1 MQAYQRDFIRFAIER
16 GVLRFGEF
24 TLKSGRT
31 SPYFF
36 NAGLFDSGLALAR
49 LGRFYAEA
57 VIDSGIDFD
66 VLFGPAYKGIPLAAT
81 TAVALA
87 EQHQRDLPWCFNRK
101 EAKDHGEGGTLVGAP
116 LSGRV
121 LIIDDVITAGTAIRE
136 VMQIIDAQGA
146 RAAGVLIALNRQE
159 RGKGELSAIQEVERV
174 MQIID
179 AQGARAA
186 GVLIAL
192 NRQERGKGELSAIQE
207 VERDFGMPVVSI
219 VSLEQVLEYLAEDAE
234 LKKHLPAVEAYR
246 AQYGI

>member
-16 GVLRFGEF
+16 GVLRFGQF
-24 TLKSGRT
+24 TLKSGRI

-36 NAGLFDSGLALAR
+36 NAGLFDSGLALAQ
-49 LGRFYAEA
+49 LGRFYAAA
-57 VIDSGIDFD
+57 VVDSGIDFD

-87 EQHQRDLPWCFNRK
+87 EHHQRDMPWCFNRK
-101 EAKDHGEGGTLVGAP
+101 EAKDHGEGGTLVGAA
-116 LSGRV
+116 LAGRV

-136 VMQIIDAQGA
+136 VMQIIQAQGA
-146 RAAGVLIALNRQE
+146 
-159 RGKGELSAIQEVERV
+159 
-174 MQIID
+174 M
-179 AQGARAA
+179 AA

-207 VERDFGMPVVSI
+207 VERDYGMPVVSI

-234 LKKHLPAVEAYR
+234 LKQYLPAVQAYR
-246 AQYGI
+246 AEYGI